1 MLCPYYNALYNIKID
16 ECLTV
21 TVGSVLSLKRYM
33 YFSCVQVMSQRSQ
46 YATFFFQ
53 LADLGCSLLHSQLRD
68 GARNLLQLVPP
79 DTFTV
84 TRLQWLFGH
93 YKDDE
98 ALQIASHC
106 NEQNTTVDSLFFTAS
121 PSQVLYN
128 LEVNARACV
137 GVEIHANLK
146 PVPLVHRT

>member
-1 MLCPYYNALYNIKID
+1 MINDQLPFLILSFSILSFLLLQNI
-16 ECLTV
+16 
-21 TVGSVLSLKRYM
+21 LSI
-33 YFSCVQVMSQRSQ
+33 QVMSQRSQ

-53 LADLGCSLLHSQLRD
+53 LADLGCTLQHSQLRD

-98 ALQIASHC
+98 ALQIGSHC

-128 LEVNARACV
+128 LEVN
-137 GVEIHANLK
+137 IH
-146 PVPLVHRT
+146 

>member
-1 MLCPYYNALYNIKID
+1 
-16 ECLTV
+16 
-21 TVGSVLSLKRYM
+21 
-33 YFSCVQVMSQRSQ
+33 MSQRSQ

-53 LADLGCSLLHSQLRD
+53 LADLGCSLPHSQLRD

-79 DTFTV
+79 DTYTV

-98 ALQIASHC
+98 ALQNPSQYHC

-128 LEVNARACV
+128 LEVSVRV
-137 GVEIHANLK
+137 L
-146 PVPLVHRT
+146 

>member
-1 MLCPYYNALYNIKID
+1 MNFIN
-16 ECLTV
+16 
-21 TVGSVLSLKRYM
+21 SVNHTAFYAYSNRATS
-33 YFSCVQVMSQRSQ
+33 FQVMSQRSQ

-53 LADLGCSLLHSQLRD
+53 LADLGCTLQHSQLRD

-98 ALQIASHC
+98 ALQNPSQYHC

-128 LEVNARACV
+128 LEVSVYKIALN
-137 GVEIHANLK
+137 K
-146 PVPLVHRT
+146 F

>member
-1 MLCPYYNALYNIKID
+1 
-16 ECLTV
+16 
-21 TVGSVLSLKRYM
+21 
-33 YFSCVQVMSQRSQ
+33 MSQRSQ

-53 LADLGCSLLHSQLRD
+53 LADLGCTLQHSQLRD

-79 DTFTV
+79 DILTV

-98 ALQIASHC
+98 TLQNPSQYHC

-128 LEVNARACV
+128 LEVN
-137 GVEIHANLK
+137 IY
-146 PVPLVHRT
+146 

>member
-1 MLCPYYNALYNIKID
+1 
-16 ECLTV
+16 
-21 TVGSVLSLKRYM
+21 
-33 YFSCVQVMSQRSQ
+33 MSQRSQ

-53 LADLGCSLLHSQLRD
+53 LADLGCTLQHSQLRD

-84 TRLQWLFGH
+84 TRLQWLFDH

-98 ALQIASHC
+98 ALQNPQN

-128 LEVNARACV
+128 LEVSKRFPKVALNKYMSFLCTVNEDSLFCRRCCT
-137 GVEIHANLK
+137 LC
-146 PVPLVHRT
+146 

>member
-1 MLCPYYNALYNIKID
+1 
-16 ECLTV
+16 
-21 TVGSVLSLKRYM
+21 
-33 YFSCVQVMSQRSQ
+33 MSQRSQ

-53 LADLGCSLLHSQLRD
+53 LADLGCTLQHSQLRD

-84 TRLQWLFGH
+84 TKLQWLFGH

-98 ALQIASHC
+98 DLQNSHC
-106 NEQNTTVDSLFFTAS
+106 NPQNTTVDSLFFTAG

-128 LEVNARACV
+128 LEVSALSD
-137 GVEIHANLK
+137 I
-146 PVPLVHRT
+146 

>member
-1 MLCPYYNALYNIKID
+1 
-16 ECLTV
+16 
-21 TVGSVLSLKRYM
+21 
-33 YFSCVQVMSQRSQ
+33 MSQRSQ

-53 LADLGCSLLHSQLRD
+53 LADLGCTLQHSQLRD

-84 TRLQWLFGH
+84 TKLQWLFDH

-98 ALQIASHC
+98 ALQNPQN

-128 LEVNARACV
+128 LEVSRIV
-137 GVEIHANLK
+137 ISI
-146 PVPLVHRT
+146 

>member
-1 MLCPYYNALYNIKID
+1 MQFH
-16 ECLTV
+16 
-21 TVGSVLSLKRYM
+21 S
-33 YFSCVQVMSQRSQ
+33 QVMSQRSQ

-53 LADLGCSLLHSQLRD
+53 LADLGCSLPHSQLRD

-79 DTFTV
+79 DTYTV

-98 ALQIASHC
+98 ALQNPSQYHC

-128 LEVNARACV
+128 LEVSMRVLQILFFCSCQ
-137 GVEIHANLK
+137 
-146 PVPLVHRT
+146 